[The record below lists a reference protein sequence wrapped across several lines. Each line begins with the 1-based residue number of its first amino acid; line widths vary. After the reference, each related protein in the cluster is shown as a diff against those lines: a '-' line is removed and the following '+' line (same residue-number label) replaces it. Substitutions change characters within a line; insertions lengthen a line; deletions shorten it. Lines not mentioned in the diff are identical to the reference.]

1 MEPKSRPK
9 ITTGYGDDGWTY
21 AGIHKQCAKDDFVID
36 TLGDL
41 DELNCW
47 LGRTRELY
55 PQFDEDLKTI
65 QGNIFELGVFVVQY
79 RPPFT
84 LEDVRWLESKSV
96 ELEKDL
102 PDLKN
107 FILPHYPSEVHIAR
121 AVCRRVERKLCSF
134 MRQANR
140 MMSELPI
147 NESVDSEGFKF
158 IVPYINR
165 LSDYLFIMA
174 RYLCYSAGKTETIWQ
189 GTKLEASK

>member
-1 MEPKSRPK
+1 MKPIGDSRPK

-47 LGRTRELY
+47 LGKVRELH
-55 PQFDEDLKTI
+55 PQFDEDLKI
-65 QGNIFELGVFVVQY
+65 VQCNIFELGVFVVQY
-79 RPPFT
+79 RLPVS
-84 LEDVRWLESKSV
+84 LEDIRWLEEKSL

-102 PDLKN
+102 PELKN

-134 MRQANR
+134 MRQWKR
-140 MMSELPI
+140 LSSELSP
-147 NESVDSEGFKF
+147 NEESDSKERSEM
-158 IVPYINR
+158 IIPYINR
-165 LSDYLFIMA
+165 LSDYLFILA
-174 RYLCYSAGKTETIWQ
+174 RYLCHSNGRAESIWQ
-189 GTKLEASK
+189 STKK

>member
-1 MEPKSRPK
+1 MEPKLRPT

-65 QGNIFELGVFVVQY
+65 QGNIFELGVFVIQY
-79 RPPFT
+79 RSPLS
-84 LEDVRWLESKSV
+84 LEDVRWLEVKSL
-96 ELEKDL
+96 ELDKDL
-102 PDLKN
+102 PELKN

-121 AVCRRVERKLCSF
+121 AVCRRVERKLCTF
-134 MRQANR
+134 MRQ
-140 MMSELPI
+140 SERLLSEMPTSKI
-147 NESVDSEGFKF
+147 PNVEGFKF

-189 GTKLEASK
+189 GTKPEASK

>member
-1 MEPKSRPK
+1 MDEFNPRSK
-9 ITTGYGDDGWTY
+9 ISTGYGDDGWTF
-21 AGIHKQCAKDDFVID
+21 AGIHKQCAKEDLVID
-36 TLGDL
+36 ALGDL

-79 RPPFT
+79 CPPFT
-84 LEDVRWLESKSV
+84 LEDVRWLENKSV

-134 MRQANR
+134 MHTYDVHH
-140 MMSELPI
+140 E
-147 NESVDSEGFKF
+147 F

-174 RYLCYSAGKTETIWQ
+174 RHLCYSAGKTESTWQ
-189 GTKLEASK
+189 GVKPEASK